1 MEAAKLANCRSLRGD
16 KCKYGISGNLGSAA
30 AGHHVAEHSV
40 DYSCGGSSFI
50 GTLQCLQSSS
60 GEWTLK
66 KSENFDLQSEA
77 MASSQTSL
85 RATCQGCN
93 SQGLGM
99 SRAAVGKSKQG
110 RLSL

>member
-1 MEAAKLANCRSLRGD
+1 MA
-16 KCKYGISGNLGSAA
+16 
-30 AGHHVAEHSV
+30 SV
-40 DYSCGGSSFI
+40 VTWEVQLLVI
-50 GTLQCLQSSS
+50 MLQSTPWIIVVVEVHSLEHCNACNLPLVS
-60 GEWTLK
+60 GLK

-93 SQGLGM
+93 SLGLGM